1 MEQVRSVTA
10 NLMQSLPAE
19 SYSATTLAVDT
30 AAVSTARAM
39 IQGMRNE
46 LLTFLSQGA
55 KRDDVYHLEIAFVPV
70 TRLQCKEY
78 DRHRLRGGIPGGIW
92 PAPPEA
98 ASFVQLFIEV
108 DDVKRYVRDAA
119 ALVHKVIIPPQKLP
133 EGDELAILHDPEG
146 IPFGIR
152 SVAIA

>member
-19 SYSATTLAVDT
+19 SYDYSATTLAVDT

-78 DRHRLRGGIPGGIW
+78 DRHRLRARHSGGYLAGTARSREFR
-92 PAPPEA
+92 PA
-98 ASFVQLFIEV
+98 LY
-108 DDVKRYVRDAA
+108 RGR
-119 ALVHKVIIPPQKLP
+119 
-133 EGDELAILHDPEG
+133 
-146 IPFGIR
+146 
-152 SVAIA
+152 